1 MGKIKGEYIM
11 NYYEKVFAEMKK
23 KYSLDENIPVYDL
36 SFYLN
41 DSDWKKLA
49 QAMKYPNGILREVQS

>member
-1 MGKIKGEYIM
+1 M

-23 KYSLDENIPVYDL
+23 KYSLDESIPVFDL
-36 SFYLN
+36 AFFLSEK
-41 DSDWKKLA
+41 DWQKLR